1 MMTNKSKKLVNG
13 DISFKG
19 KWNSHWNLLV
29 EQNQHIKVTQSNHY
43 LESVTS
49 EVEPKT
55 EQKKSIK
62 PLSNGTFL
70 VCVKWKSM
78 SVLSCIA
85 VLYRGIKQSN
95 AYQRILT
102 CSDHHAKTAL

>member
-49 EVEPKT
+49 EVETKT
-55 EQKKSIK
+55 EQKKK
-62 PLSNGTFL
+62 
-70 VCVKWKSM
+70 
-78 SVLSCIA
+78 
-85 VLYRGIKQSN
+85 Y
-95 AYQRILT
+95 
-102 CSDHHAKTAL
+102 